1 MFKLLEQLLQK
12 SKISMRIAEDE
23 TVSRRKYQYFKQLLG
38 HNHAALRIINDLE
51 NLLYTPRPFTF
62 EEVLGRCE
70 ELVGVVYELA
80 EDLNA
85 LSQGKYPGLFDV
97 VEKIGI
103 QILRGLSRQRKLER
117 TCLVLPLASLSHE
130 NQGQVGGKAANL
142 GEIANR
148 VGLPT
153 PKGFVISAYA
163 CHHFF
168 RTAGLYEI
176 IRETFKGLDIADTDR
191 LQSASRVAQERIMAA
206 PLPEDLECRIFYE
219 ARQLLETF
227 GPEARLAV
235 RSSAT
240 GEDSESSFA
249 GQHSTVLNVTEA
261 TIAHAYKEVVA
272 SMYNPRA
279 VFYRRSVGYRDQDVM
294 MCVLCLNM
302 INALASGVLYTVDPN
317 APRRETMIVSAA
329 WGLGVSVVDGSMPTD
344 HWEIDKIAG
353 RVTKADIATKPKQL
367 AMHPGG
373 GLVEEPVDQ
382 GRAGSPCLEQRQ
394 ILLLAEYGRTLE
406 RHYKQPLDIE
416 WAIDRSGKLF
426 LLQARPLNLKD
437 LEQPE
442 PQAVVGASGGSGEAD
457 FPGHDVLLSGGV
469 TASSGTACGPAY
481 VLKSEQHIS
490 LVPEGAILV
499 AAQTSPSFVPLM
511 SKIRGIITDVGSVA
525 GHMAA
530 VAREFGLPTLVGL
543 EKATS
548 VIPHGEVITL
558 DASRR
563 AVYAGEVSALIS
575 VKPRVNTMK
584 GSPLFRLVQ
593 ETLKRIVP
601 LNLIDPK
608 LEVFRPEGCLTLH
621 DVVRFA
627 HEKAMAEMFRL
638 GDDILEDKDLAVHLQ
653 TELPL
658 NTYLLDLDGGFSC
671 EPREGVIRQEEIASR
686 PFRALLRGMSHPGVH
701 WGGASGARPGGSV
714 SAMAEAAPDDSR
726 RDAPMGGPNYA
737 IVAREYLNYSA
748 RLGYHFVTIDAFCGE
763 NVNDNYIAFSFK
775 GGAADVA
782 RRTRR
787 ALMITAV
794 LRRLGLRTEVK
805 GDMVRGEIRKY
816 DCSRMEDKLD
826 QIGRLLGSVRLLDM
840 VLADDEQVPW
850 YVEQF
855 FKGNYS
861 FQRQ

>member
-1 MFKLLEQLLQK
+1 
-12 SKISMRIAEDE
+12 MRIAEDE
-23 TVSRRKYQYFKQLLG
+23 TASRRKYQYFKQLLG

-51 NLLYTPRPFTF
+51 NLLFTPRPFTF
-62 EEVLGRCE
+62 EEVLGGCE

-85 LSQGKYPGLFDV
+85 LSHGKYPGLFDV

-117 TCLVLPLASLSHE
+117 TCLVLSLASLSHE

-168 RTAGLYEI
+168 RTAGLYEL
-176 IRETFKGLDIADTDR
+176 IRETFKGLDIADTKR
-191 LQSASRVAQERIMAA
+191 LQSASRIAQERIMAA

-219 ARQLLETF
+219 ARQLLAQVLGAC
-227 GPEARLAV
+227 GPDARLAV

-261 TIAHAYKEVVA
+261 IIARAYKEVVA

-317 APRRETMIVSAA
+317 APRKETMMISAA

-353 RVTKADIATKPKQL
+353 RVIKADIAPKPKQL
-367 AMHPGG
+367 IMHPEG
-373 GLVEEPVDQ
+373 GLAEEPVDQ
-382 GRAGSPCLEQRQ
+382 ARASSPCLEQQQ

-406 RHYKQPLDIE
+406 KHYKQPMDIE
-416 WAIDRSGKLF
+416 WAIDQSGKLF
-426 LLQARPLNLKD
+426 VLQARPLNLKE
-437 LEQPE
+437 LEHSESQTVAKTAGG
-442 PQAVVGASGGSGEAD
+442 PQEAE
-457 FPGHDVLLSGGV
+457 FTGHDILLSGGV

-481 VLKSEQHIS
+481 VLKSEQHIPV
-490 LVPEGAILV
+490 VPEGAILV
-499 AAQTSPSFVPLM
+499 ATQTSPTFVPLM

-548 VIPHGEVITL
+548 TIPHGEVITL

-563 AVYAGEVSALIS
+563 AVYSGEVSALIR
-575 VKPRVNTMK
+575 VKPRINMMK
-584 GSPLFRLVQ
+584 ESPLFRLVQ
-593 ETLKRIVP
+593 ETLKKIVP

-621 DVVRFA
+621 DVVRFV
-627 HEKAMAEMFRL
+627 HEKAMTEMFRL
-638 GDDILEDKDLAVHLQ
+638 GDDILEDKDMAVHLQ

-658 NTYLLDLDGGFSC
+658 NTYLLDLDGGFSS
-671 EPREGVIRQEEIASR
+671 EPHEGIVRQEAIASR

-701 WGGASGARPGGSV
+701 WIDPSGMYSGGPASNITET
-714 SAMAEAAPDDSR
+714 MLDDSR

-737 IVAREYLNYSA
+737 IVAKDYVNYSA

-763 NVNDNYIAFSFK
+763 NVNDNYITFSFK
-775 GGAADVA
+775 GGAADVS

-787 ALMITAV
+787 AQMIMAI
-794 LRRLGLRTEVK
+794 LRRLGLRTEGK
-805 GDMVRGEIRKY
+805 GDMVHGEIRKY
-816 DCSRMEDKLD
+816 DCARMEDKLD

-840 VLADDEQVPW
+840 ILSDEEQIPW

-855 FKGNYS
+855 FQGNYS